1 MVSIHKLSSVCW
13 TLANCRIWRSC
24 AHKAVIRAC
33 ERPIQRRFSPIDP
46 RRSATSASSAF
57 YSDSITEHPFR
68 THRKDWLKDEIYA
81 MGRKHFDVVRELMRG
96 SEWDYLHFVEIGLD
110 RLQHGFWKFHDPQ
123 HVLHEPGNPYQEV
136 IRDYYR
142 YLDEEVGRLRG
153 SLRHCE

>member
-1 MVSIHKLSSVCW
+1 
-13 TLANCRIWRSC
+13 
-24 AHKAVIRAC
+24 
-33 ERPIQRRFSPIDP
+33 
-46 RRSATSASSAF
+46 
-57 YSDSITEHPFR
+57 
-68 THRKDWLKDEIYA
+68 

-96 SEWDYLHFVEIGLD
+96 SAWDYLHFVEIGLD